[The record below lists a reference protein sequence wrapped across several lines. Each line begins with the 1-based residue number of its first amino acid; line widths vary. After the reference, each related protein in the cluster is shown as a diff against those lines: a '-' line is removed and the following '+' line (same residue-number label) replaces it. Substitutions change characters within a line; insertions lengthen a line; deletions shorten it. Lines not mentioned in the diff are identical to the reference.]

1 MNDPGDKLRTARE
14 LADRG
19 DLERAIATLAD
30 ETTPVALVARADLAS
45 RHGDVVQALA
55 FVERALAVDIDAP
68 GARERHDR
76 YRADLGLA
84 APPPLDAAPTLARPS
99 RPVTPYRI
107 LREAGRGGA
116 ATVYEAFDDSLGRP
130 LALKLYHRP
139 SADRARLVAE
149 ARTAVMLAGPGVVRV
164 FDADPDKGLIALEWA
179 ALGAASDVRRREPGA
194 LLPLERWLAPLL
206 RVLAR
211 IHAAGWVHG
220 DLKLENVLLRE
231 PAEPVLTDFGSARR
245 AGEPMIGGTPGYVS
259 PERTAAVAASATPDD
274 DVFAFG
280 VLVDRVMAGG
290 DDQGTSPFWANLAAT
305 ARRPRGERPA
315 DAGALCKELENPKKL
330 RAST

>member
-1 MNDPGDKLRTARE
+1 VNDPDEKLRAARE

-19 DLERAIATLAD
+19 DVERALATLAH
-30 ETTPVALVARADLAS
+30 ENTPVALVARADLES
-45 RHGDVVQALA
+45 RRGDLVQALA
-55 FVERALAVDIDAP
+55 LVERALAADVDAP

-76 YRADLGLA
+76 YRAHLGLA
-84 APPPLDAAPTLARPS
+84 LPRPLDAGTTLARPS

-116 ATVYEAFDDSLGRP
+116 ATVYEAFDDALGRP

-139 SADRARLVAE
+139 SADRARLIAE
-149 ARTAVMLAGPGVVRV
+149 ARTAVLLAGPGVVRV
-164 FDADPDKGLIALEWA
+164 FDADPDKGFLALEWA
-179 ALGAASDVRRREPGA
+179 AHGAASDVRGREPGT
-194 LLPLERWLAPLL
+194 LLPLRRWLVPLL
-206 RVLAR
+206 GVLAR

-220 DLKLENVLLRE
+220 DLKLENVLFRE

-245 AGEPMIGGTPGYVS
+245 AGEPIIGGTPGYLS
-259 PERTAAVAASATPDD
+259 PERGAAVAAEANPDD

-280 VLVDRVMAGG
+280 VLVDRVMSGE
-290 DDQGTSPFWANLAAT
+290 TSAETSAPWAALAEV

-315 DAGALCKELENPKKL
+315 DAGALLRELEKPEKSGG
-330 RAST
+330 ST